1 MEILFYVGM
10 VIWGLY
16 LVCTESVEDI
26 ERDFY
31 GAEYTAAK
39 YGDQIKRPLGYGLYK
54 GGK

>member
-1 MEILFYVGM
+1 M

-39 YGDQIKRPLGYGLYK
+39 YDGLYK